1 MRFGVIT
8 WMALLYGAIWGGLWM
23 TLTGLLLM
31 LVSGLIAVPT
41 IGMAALVGVV
51 TGGAVIFFPV
61 FQHSWRPQ
69 ILLIVG
75 VAVGL
80 LLVTAGSPF
89 STPLS
94 QKPLYQFAALFIWA
108 ALTAFANAMP

>member
-41 IGMAALVGVV
+41 IGMAALVGVC
-51 TGGAVIFFPV
+51 
-61 FQHSWRPQ
+61 
-69 ILLIVG
+69 LLY
-75 VAVGL
+75 
-80 LLVTAGSPF
+80 TSP
-89 STPLS
+89 SPRDRG
-94 QKPLYQFAALFIWA
+94 
-108 ALTAFANAMP
+108 